1 MGEQDANQRFAAES
15 TVEPEHIARARAH
28 ALELGAAPISPG
40 VGAQCAVIAA
50 VSEALN
56 IVEIGTGAG
65 VSGLWLLHGS
75 PRATLTTIDSEPEH
89 QAAAR
94 RAFADAKVPAARTRF
109 ITGRASGV
117 LPRMN
122 EASYDIVLVD
132 ADPDG
137 VIEYVEH
144 GLRLV
149 REGGTVLI
157 PRVLAGGAV
166 ADPVRRDPITTA
178 YRSLIQETQAS
189 PAVIGALSI
198 VGEGLLQLTTR
209 RTADPSDRP
218 FSR

>member
-1 MGEQDANQRFAAES
+1 MGEQNANQRFVDEATS
-15 TVEPEHIARARAH
+15 EPDHIAAARAH
-28 ALELGAAPISPG
+28 ALELGAAPVSAAI
-40 VGAQCAVIAA
+40 GAQCAVIAA
-50 VSEALN
+50 ASQALS

-75 PRATLTTIDSEPEH
+75 PRATLTTIDKEPEH
-89 QAAAR
+89 LGAAR
-94 RAFADAKVPAARTRF
+94 QAFADARIPAARARF
-109 ITGRASGV
+109 ITGRASEV

-132 ADPDG
+132 ADPEG

-149 REGGTVLI
+149 RAGGTVLV

-166 ADPVRRDPITTA
+166 ADPVRRDPVTTA
-178 YRSLIQETQAS
+178 YRSLIQETQGS

-198 VGEGLLQLTTR
+198 TGEGLLQLTTV
-209 RTADPSDRP
+209 PSA
-218 FSR
+218 

>member
-1 MGEQDANQRFAAES
+1 MSEQDANHRFANEAV
-15 TVEPEHIARARAH
+15 VEPEHIARARAH
-28 ALELGAAPISPG
+28 ALELGAAPISPA
-40 VGAQCAVIAA
+40 VGAQCALLAA
-50 VSEALN
+50 ASQALN

-65 VSGLWLLHGS
+65 VSGLWMLRGA

-89 QAAAR
+89 LAVAR
-94 RAFADAKVPAARTRF
+94 QSFGEARVPPARARF
-109 ITGRASGV
+109 ITGRASDV

-132 ADPDG
+132 ADPEG

-149 REGGTVLI
+149 RAGGLVLV
-157 PRVLAGGAV
+157 PRVLGGGAV
-166 ADPVRRDPITTA
+166 SDPVRRDPVTTA

-198 VGEGLLQLTTR
+198 VGEGLLQLTTVP
-209 RTADPSDRP
+209 AD
-218 FSR
+218 

>member
-1 MGEQDANQRFAAES
+1 MSEQDANYRFANEA
-15 TVEPEHIARARAH
+15 TVEPDHLARARAH
-28 ALELGAAPISPG
+28 ALELGAAPISAG
-40 VGAQCAVIAA
+40 VGAQCALLAA
-50 VSEALN
+50 ASQSLN

-65 VSGLWLLHGS
+65 VSGLWLLRGA

-89 QAAAR
+89 LAAAR
-94 RAFADAKVPAARTRF
+94 KAFSDAGVPPARARF
-109 ITGRASGV
+109 ITGRASDV

-149 REGGTVLI
+149 RAGGTVLV
-157 PRVLAGGAV
+157 PRVLNGGSV
-166 ADPVRRDPITTA
+166 ADPVRRDAVTTA

-198 VGEGLLQLTTR
+198 VGEGLLQLTTVPG
-209 RTADPSDRP
+209 D
-218 FSR
+218 

>member
-1 MGEQDANQRFAAES
+1 MGEHDANHRFAAEA
-15 TVEPEHIARARAH
+15 TIEPDHITRARAH
-28 ALELGAAPISPG
+28 ALELGAAPISPA

-50 VSEALN
+50 ASGALN

-75 PRATLTTIDSEPEH
+75 PRATLTTIDNEPEH
-89 QAAAR
+89 LGAAR
-94 RAFADAKVPAARTRF
+94 QAFADAKIPAARARF
-109 ITGRASGV
+109 ITGRAGEV

-132 ADPDG
+132 ADADG

-149 REGGTVLI
+149 RAGGTVLV
-157 PRVLAGGAV
+157 PRVLAGGSV
-166 ADPVRRDPITTA
+166 ADPVKRDAVTTA

-198 VGEGLLQLTTR
+198 VGEGLLQLTTV
-209 RTADPSDRP
+209 AGD
-218 FSR
+218 

>member
-1 MGEQDANQRFAAES
+1 MSEHDANRRFAAEA

-28 ALELGAAPISPG
+28 ALELGAAPISAE

-50 VSEALN
+50 VGRSLN

-65 VSGLWLLHGS
+65 VSGLWLMHGS

-89 QAAAR
+89 LGAAR
-94 RAFADAKVPAARTRF
+94 RAFAEAKVPPARARF
-109 ITGRASGV
+109 ITGRAADV

-132 ADPDG
+132 ADPAG

-149 REGGTVLI
+149 RPGGTVLV

-166 ADPVRRDPITTA
+166 ADPVKRDPVVSA

-198 VGEGLLQLTTR
+198 VGEGLLQLTTIEG
-209 RTADPSDRP
+209 D
-218 FSR
+218 